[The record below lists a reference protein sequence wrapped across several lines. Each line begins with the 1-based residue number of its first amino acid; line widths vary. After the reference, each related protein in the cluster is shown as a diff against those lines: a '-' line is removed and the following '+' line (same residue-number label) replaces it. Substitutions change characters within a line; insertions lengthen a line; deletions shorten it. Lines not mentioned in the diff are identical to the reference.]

1 MIKSINPFSW
11 PIGRGG
17 KRPRTEEEHTRFVL
31 QTVQPGLAGLMDG
44 SVSTLAPIFAVAFAT
59 HKPHFAFLAGLAAA
73 IGAGISMAFAEALSD
88 TGELTGRGTPLRRG
102 VIIGAMTFL
111 GGIFH
116 TLPFLISSFHAAIIL
131 AYLVVGV
138 ELVTIAYIRY
148 RYFEMKFWMSVLQVI
163 VGGGLVFAAGVLI
176 GSS

>member
-1 MIKSINPFSW
+1 MPSLNPFSW
-11 PIGRGG
+11 PIGLGG
-17 KRPRTEEEHTRFVL
+17 RRPRSQAEYNKFVL
-31 QTVQPGLAGLMDG
+31 QTIQPGLAGLMDG

-59 HKPHFAFLAGLAAA
+59 HKPHFAFLAGVAAA

-88 TGELTGRGTPLRRG
+88 TGELTGRGRPLRRG
-102 VIIGAMTFL
+102 VIIGLMTFL

-116 TLPFLISSFHAAIIL
+116 TLPFLFSNFNTAIVA

-138 ELVTIAYIRY
+138 ELVLIAYIRF
-148 RYFEMKFWMSVLQVI
+148 RYFQMRFWISVLQVI

-176 GSS
+176 GSA